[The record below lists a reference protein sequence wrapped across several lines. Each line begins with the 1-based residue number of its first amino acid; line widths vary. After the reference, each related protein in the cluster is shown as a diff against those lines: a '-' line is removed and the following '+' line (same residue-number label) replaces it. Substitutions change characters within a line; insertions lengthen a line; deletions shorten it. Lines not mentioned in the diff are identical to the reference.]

1 MTLFLKIYK
10 IVKICV
16 IVVLVIHMKIF
27 ENDNTIEILNITD
40 FNPEHIFMC
49 GQCFRWDENEDK
61 SYTGVAFDKVINVSL
76 FNNKIIIKNTTKTEF
91 ETRWKHYLDLDTDY
105 SEIKKTFSKDVHISR
120 AMDFGWGIRILN
132 QDVFECLISF
142 IISTQ
147 NTIPRIKKIVSRLC
161 ENFGKKLEYD
171 NKTYYAFPTLDDLAD
186 VNEDDLAFLKAGY
199 RASYIVDAI
208 RKLASGEVSLEKIR
222 TMTYT
227 DAKKELMKI
236 KGVGPKVADC
246 VLLFSCEKKEAFP
259 IDVWV
264 KRTMQTLYLDESASP
279 ANISEFANDYFG
291 QYAGVAQQY
300 LFYHAREN
308 S

>member
-1 MTLFLKIYK
+1 MIMK
-10 IVKICV
+10 IVEK
-16 IVVLVIHMKIF
+16 
-27 ENDNTIEILNITD
+27 DNSIEILDITD

-49 GQCFRWDENEDK
+49 GQCFRWDETEDK
-61 SYTGVAFDKVINVSL
+61 SYTGVAFGKVINVSA
-76 FNNKIIIKNTTKTEF
+76 FENRIIIKNTTKSEF
-91 ETRWKHYLDLDTDY
+91 ESIWKCYLDLDTDY
-105 SEIKKTFSKDVHISR
+105 SQIKKTFSEDVHISR

-161 ENFGKKLEYD
+161 EKYGNKLEYD
-171 NKTYYAFPTLDDLAD
+171 NKTYYTFPGLDELID
-186 VNEDDLAFLKAGY
+186 VTEDELAFLKAGY

-208 RKLASGEVSLEKIR
+208 RKLENGEVSLENIGN
-222 TMTYT
+222 MTYA

-246 VLLFSCEKKEAFP
+246 VLLFSCGKKEAFP

-264 KRTMQTLYLDESASP
+264 KRTMQTLYLNEKASES
-279 ANISEFANDYFG
+279 NISDFANNYFG
-291 QYAGVAQQY
+291 TYAGVAQQY
-300 LFYHAREN
+300 LFYYAREN
-308 S
+308 SKFAIK